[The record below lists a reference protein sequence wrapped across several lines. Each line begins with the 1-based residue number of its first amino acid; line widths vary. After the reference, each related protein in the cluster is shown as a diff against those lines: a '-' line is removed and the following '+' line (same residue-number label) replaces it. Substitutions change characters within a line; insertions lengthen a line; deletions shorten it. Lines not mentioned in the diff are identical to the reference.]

1 MASAENADKIIRAL
15 KRAGV
20 NFVAS
25 LPDASLAEFVQG
37 FDKDNDIIHVPLS
50 REEEGV
56 GVCMGANFGGKRCAL
71 MMQNAG
77 LLNSCNALTT
87 TARQIEVPMLLLVL
101 YAGTLNDMAFP
112 MLGIV
117 TEPVLDALGIPHYT
131 LNKLN
136 DAPDL
141 IAGALVQAY
150 NAQRPVAILMT
161 KAVLY

>member
-1 MASAENADKIIRAL
+1 MTALNLSASDRHFFSESVIPMATAENADKIIRAL
-15 KRAGV
+15 KRAGI

-25 LPDASLAEFVQG
+25 LPDASLAPLVQG

-56 GVCMGANFGGKRCAL
+56 GVCMGANFAGKRCAL

-101 YAGTLNDMAFP
+101 YAGALNDMAFP
-112 MLGIV
+112 
-117 TEPVLDALGIPHYT
+117 DAGYRNRT
-131 LNKLN
+131 G
-136 DAPDL
+136 
-141 IAGALVQAY
+141 AGGSWHSAL
-150 NAQRPVAILMT
+150 RPRRSQ
-161 KAVLY
+161 

>member
-25 LPDASLAEFVQG
+25 LPDASLVPLVEG

-50 REEEGV
+50 REEEGI

-77 LLNSCNALTT
+77 FLNACNALTT
-87 TARQIEVPMLLLVL
+87 TARQIEVPMLLIIL

-117 TEPVLDALGIPHYT
+117 TEPVLDALEIPHYT
-131 LNKLN
+131 LSNLD
-136 DAPDL
+136 DAPAL
-141 IAGALVQAY
+141 LAGALVQAY
-150 NAQRPVAILMT
+150 NAQRPVAVLIT
-161 KAVLY
+161 KSVL

>member
-25 LPDASLAEFVQG
+25 LPDASLAPLVQG

-56 GVCMGANFGGKRCAL
+56 GVCMGANFGGKRCAF

-77 LLNSCNALTT
+77 LLNTCNALTT
-87 TARQIEVPMLLLVL
+87 TARQIEIPMLLLVL

-117 TEPVLDALGIPHYT
+117 TEPVLDALEIPHYT
-131 LNKLN
+131 LNNLD
-136 DAPDL
+136 DAPAL
-141 IAGALVQAY
+141 LAGALVQAY
-150 NAQRPVAILMT
+150 NAQRPVAVLIT
-161 KAVLY
+161 KAVL

>member
-1 MASAENADKIIRAL
+1 M
-15 KRAGV
+15 

-25 LPDASLAEFVQG
+25 LPDASLVPLVEG

-50 REEEGV
+50 REEEGI

-77 LLNSCNALTT
+77 FLNACNALTT
-87 TARQIEVPMLLLVL
+87 TARQIEVPMLLIIL

-117 TEPVLDALGIPHYT
+117 TEPVLDALEIPHYT
-131 LNKLN
+131 LSNLD
-136 DAPDL
+136 DAPAL
-141 IAGALVQAY
+141 LAGALVQAY
-150 NAQRPVAILMT
+150 NAQRPVAVLIT
-161 KAVLY
+161 KSVL

>member
-1 MASAENADKIIRAL
+1 MPAAENADRIIRAL

-25 LPDASLAEFVQG
+25 LPDASLVPLVEG

-77 LLNSCNALTT
+77 LLNTCNALTT

-112 MLGIV
+112 MLGLV
-117 TEPVLDALGIPHYT
+117 TEPVLDALGIPYYALT
-131 LNKLN
+131 DIGDVNNLV
-136 DAPDL
+136 
-141 IAGALVQAY
+141 AGALVQAY
-150 NAQRPVAILMT
+150 NAQRPV
-161 KAVLY
+161 

>member
-1 MASAENADKIIRAL
+1 MPTAENADKIIRAL

-25 LPDASLAEFVQG
+25 LPDASLAPLVEG
-37 FDKDNDIIHVPLS
+37 FDKDNDIIHIPLS

-56 GVCMGANFGGKRCAL
+56 GVCMGANLAGKRCAL

-77 LLNSCNALTT
+77 FLNSCNALTT
-87 TARQIEVPMLLLVL
+87 TARQIEIPMLLLIL
-101 YAGTLNDMAFP
+101 YAGTINDMAFP

-117 TEPVLDALGIPHYT
+117 TEPVLKALEIPHYI
-131 LNKLN
+131 LDDL
-136 DAPDL
+136 DEAPQL

-150 NAQRPVAILMT
+150 NAQRPVAILIS
-161 KAVLY
+161 KSVL

>member
-25 LPDASLAEFVQG
+25 LPDASLVPLVEG

-50 REEEGV
+50 REEEGI

-77 LLNSCNALTT
+77 FLNACNALTT
-87 TARQIEVPMLLLVL
+87 TARQIEVPMLLLIL

-117 TEPVLDALGIPHYT
+117 TEPVLDALEIPHYT
-131 LNKLN
+131 LSNLD
-136 DAPDL
+136 DAPAL
-141 IAGALVQAY
+141 LAGALVQAY
-150 NAQRPVAILMT
+150 NAQRPVAVLIT
-161 KAVLY
+161 KSVL

>member
-1 MASAENADKIIRAL
+1 MATAENADKIIRAL
-15 KRAGV
+15 KRAGI

-25 LPDASLAEFVQG
+25 LPDASLAYLVQG
-37 FDKDNDIIHVPLS
+37 FDADNDIIHVPLS

-56 GVCMGANFGGKRCAL
+56 GACMGANLAGKRCAL

-77 LLNSCNALTT
+77 FLNSCNALTT
-87 TARQIEVPMLLLVL
+87 TARQIEIPMLLLVL

-117 TEPVLDALGIPHYT
+117 TEPVLEALGIPSYV
-131 LNKLN
+131 LDDIN
-136 DAPDL
+136 DAPNL

-150 NAQRPVAILMT
+150 NAQRPVAVLLT
-161 KAVLY
+161 KSVL

>member
-1 MASAENADKIIRAL
+1 MATAENADKIIRAL
-15 KRAGV
+15 KRAGI

-25 LPDASLAEFVQG
+25 LPDASLAYLVQG
-37 FDKDNDIIHVPLS
+37 FDADNDIIHVPLS

-56 GVCMGANFGGKRCAL
+56 GACMGANLAGKRCAL

-77 LLNSCNALTT
+77 FLNSCNALTT
-87 TARQIEVPMLLLVL
+87 TARQIEIPMLLLVL

-117 TEPVLDALGIPHYT
+117 TEPVLEALGIPSYV
-131 LNKLN
+131 LDDID
-136 DAPDL
+136 DAPNL

-150 NAQRPVAILMT
+150 NAQRPVAVLLT
-161 KAVLY
+161 KSVL